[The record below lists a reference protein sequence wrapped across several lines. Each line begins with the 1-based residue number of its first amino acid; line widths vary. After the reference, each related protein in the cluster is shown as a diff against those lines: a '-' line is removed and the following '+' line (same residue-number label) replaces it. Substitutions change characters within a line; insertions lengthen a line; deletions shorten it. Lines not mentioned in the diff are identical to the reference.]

1 MLAKTMK
8 LSSPLKISLDGTN
21 LQFPKNGFFCE
32 FNSTLECENPLS
44 PNPKQTAALEEMSN
58 GSNIFSNFTR
68 DALSPFYV
76 GGSQKL
82 P

>member
-1 MLAKTMK
+1 MGQTCNFRKMAF
-8 LSSPLKISLDGTN
+8 LS
-21 LQFPKNGFFCE
+21 E